1 MSEIIQTRLQI
12 GEKKLYIK
20 IPSQKYN
27 IKEINNYICFFKY
40 SFSIMMWK
48 YIYAAFLMIAFTACH
63 TNKTLEKSDK
73 PASTANYTLPEH
85 LSVSASFRMFWDA
98 WNADLRQSGN
108 NLEKYIPSELL
119 IKRFSLHNQN
129 GNYLLTGYLH
139 TAADFK
145 EENLLHIGGHCIKYN
160 DSIYSFAI
168 PLKILPQF
176 ITLPGITYI
185 ECSSPVRNR

>member
-1 MSEIIQTRLQI
+1 
-12 GEKKLYIK
+12 
-20 IPSQKYN
+20 
-27 IKEINNYICFFKY
+27 
-40 SFSIMMWK
+40 
-48 YIYAAFLMIAFTACH
+48 MIAFTACH

-108 NLEKYIPSELL
+108 NLEKYVPSELL

-139 TAADFK
+139 TVADFK
-145 EENLLHIGGHCIKYN
+145 EENLLHIGGHCIKY
-160 DSIYSFAI
+160 IVLLYH
-168 PLKILPQF
+168 
-176 ITLPGITYI
+176 
-185 ECSSPVRNR
+185 

>member
-1 MSEIIQTRLQI
+1 
-12 GEKKLYIK
+12 
-20 IPSQKYN
+20 
-27 IKEINNYICFFKY
+27 
-40 SFSIMMWK
+40 MMWK

-108 NLEKYIPSELL
+108 NLEKYVPS
-119 IKRFSLHNQN
+119 
-129 GNYLLTGYLH
+129 
-139 TAADFK
+139 
-145 EENLLHIGGHCIKYN
+145 

>member
-1 MSEIIQTRLQI
+1 MTGNIPHQI
-12 GEKKLYIK
+12 LDN
-20 IPSQKYN
+20 P
-27 IKEINNYICFFKY
+27 
-40 SFSIMMWK
+40 
-48 YIYAAFLMIAFTACH
+48 
-63 TNKTLEKSDK
+63 
-73 PASTANYTLPEH
+73 TANN
-85 LSVSASFRMFWDA
+85 RII
-98 WNADLRQSGN
+98 R
-108 NLEKYIPSELL
+108 
-119 IKRFSLHNQN
+119 HNQN

-145 EENLLHIGGHCIKYN
+145 EENLLHIGGHCIKYS

>member
-1 MSEIIQTRLQI
+1 
-12 GEKKLYIK
+12 
-20 IPSQKYN
+20 
-27 IKEINNYICFFKY
+27 
-40 SFSIMMWK
+40 MMWK

-145 EENLLHIGGHCIKYN
+145 YN
-160 DSIYSFAI
+160 PQNEMFQRFKTKCSFLQNEAY
-168 PLKILPQF
+168 LCKSFFLP
-176 ITLPGITYI
+176 
-185 ECSSPVRNR
+185 

>member
-1 MSEIIQTRLQI
+1 
-12 GEKKLYIK
+12 
-20 IPSQKYN
+20 
-27 IKEINNYICFFKY
+27 
-40 SFSIMMWK
+40 MMWK

-108 NLEKYIPSELL
+108 NLEKYVPSELL

-145 EENLLHIGGHCIKYN
+145 EENLLHIGGHCIKYS

-185 ECSSPVRNR
+185 ECSSPIRNR